1 MKTETPDLRPQT
13 PVDRILGEF
22 EQALRTA
29 WASSPVSQRPSP
41 ALAVQAEPAL
51 AESERTLSEGLMRV
65 NHTGEIAAQALYRG
79 QALVARD
86 PRQRHRLLTAAG
98 EEQDHLA
105 WCQQRLREL
114 DGHPSYLAP
123 FWYAGSFLIGTLAG
137 LAGDRWSLGFVE
149 ETEKQVSEHLAD
161 HLERLP
167 EQDHKSRAVLSQM
180 RVDEAQHAAQ
190 AKAEGARELPVPVK
204 ALMTRIADLMRFVSF
219 RI

>member
-1 MKTETPDLRPQT
+1 MLSDSPDPRPQS
-13 PVDRILGEF
+13 PVDRFITELEH
-22 EQALRTA
+22 ALRTA
-29 WASSPVSQRPSP
+29 LAPASIPHRPSP
-41 ALAVQAEPAL
+41 ALAFEIEPVL
-51 AESERTLSEGLMRV
+51 AESERALSEGLMRV

-86 PRQRHRLLTAAG
+86 SRQRRRLLAAAG

-105 WCQQRLREL
+105 WCQQRLQEL
-114 DGHPSYLAP
+114 AGHPSYLGP

-149 ETEKQVSEHLAD
+149 ETEKQVSDHLYD

-167 EQDHKSRAVLSQM
+167 EPDNKSRAVLAQM
-180 RVDEAQHAAQ
+180 RTDEARHAAQ
-190 AKAEGARELPVPVK
+190 ARTNGARELPVPVK

>member
-1 MKTETPDLRPQT
+1 MKTEAPDPRPQT
-13 PVDRILGEF
+13 PLDRILVEF

-29 WASSPVSQRPSP
+29 WSP
-41 ALAVQAEPAL
+41 ALAHRPCPAAALEPEPML
-51 AESERTLSEGLMRV
+51 AESERSLSEGLMRV

-86 PRQRHRLLTAAG
+86 PGQRRHLLTAAG

-114 DGHPSYLAP
+114 NGHPSYLAP
-123 FWYAGSFLIGTLAG
+123 FWYGGSFLIGTLAG

-149 ETEKQVSEHLAD
+149 ETEKQVSEHLD
-161 HLERLP
+161 NHLERLP
-167 EQDHKSRAVLSQM
+167 EQDYKSRAILSQM
-180 RVDEAQHAAQ
+180 RKEEAQHAAQ
-190 AKAEGARELPVPVK
+190 ARAEGARELPAPVK
-204 ALMTRIADLMRFVSF
+204 TLMTGIADLMRFVSF